1 MNISSP
7 CSKFTSS
14 PDNILTSTNSNKGPI
29 SPSKL
34 SLKIYRPSKLY
45 NFQQRPA
52 SPQISKKNSR
62 QVLQETAAAID
73 GQAACIIT
81 SCTPERREHE
91 HCKNAAHRVFSNERW
106 RCAHHSKFI
115 HTPQKSAYIVKNDP
129 QYKKQADNIA
139 DNQIDKRVHSTR
151 LGISYDVT
159 IRKFKQFDKKTQD
172 QLRGEGKYFKLYK
185 NLQFDIKR
193 SKEQIKQDSPAST
206 RPQSHNNAIVK
217 NKDIGVSYT
226 FSNRYSVLD
235 CDDIFMVRSTN
246 RNFNVQEQ
254 SPAISR
260 LSRLNPNNNLPSQ
273 VSSASTS
280 RVRARAANTKSPS

>member
-1 MNISSP
+1 MDKLHALSRR
-7 CSKFTSS
+7 TSLNNS
-14 PDNILTSTNSNKGPI
+14 SNKGTSTYI
-29 SPSKL
+29 KFSFK
-34 SLKIYRPSKLY
+34 KMVIYFGFYFR
-45 NFQQRPA
+45 
-52 SPQISKKNSR
+52 
-62 QVLQETAAAID
+62 
-73 GQAACIIT
+73 
-81 SCTPERREHE
+81 CTPERREHE

-193 SKEQIKQDSPAST
+193 SKEQIKRWNRVT
-206 RPQSHNNAIVK
+206 RRVYHCQKSSSSNGQGEYTPMLISDDPSDVVIKTIHHLSWKRYRHLKQKTLPLLQGHRAI
-217 NKDIGVSYT
+217 I
-226 FSNRYSVLD
+226 
-235 CDDIFMVRSTN
+235 M
-246 RNFNVQEQ
+246 Q
-254 SPAISR
+254 
-260 LSRLNPNNNLPSQ
+260 
-273 VSSASTS
+273 
-280 RVRARAANTKSPS
+280 